1 MRQDW
6 WTAITGAASVVGLM
20 AALYTFLSQRDYW
33 AAGGF
38 LFDQRSDGPRR
49 PRDDTHA
56 RRRVQAQIDNLKAVR
71 AERVVY
77 SN

>member
-6 WTAITGAASVVGLM
+6 WTAITGAASVVGLI

-38 LFDQRSDGPRR
+38 LLISVVMALVALVTTPTRGAAFKRRS
-49 PRDDTHA
+49 T
-56 RRRVQAQIDNLKAVR
+56 I
-71 AERVVY
+71 
-77 SN
+77 